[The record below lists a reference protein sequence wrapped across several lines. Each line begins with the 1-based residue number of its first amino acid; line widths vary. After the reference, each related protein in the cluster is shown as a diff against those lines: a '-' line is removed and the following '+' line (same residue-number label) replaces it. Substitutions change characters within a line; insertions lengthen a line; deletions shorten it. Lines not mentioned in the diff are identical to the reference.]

1 MSRSTRVAIL
11 TLLAMQLC
19 STFSFNVVKESA
31 RTKRQT
37 VTYSYISDYGSD
49 GYDRGLA
56 SYFYG
61 TYGGGYNNNYGG
73 INIGSINEK
82 NIDLRG

>member
-1 MSRSTRVAIL
+1 MSNSTLVVIL
-11 TLLAMQLC
+11 MLLAMQLF
-19 STFSFNVVKESA
+19 STFSFSVVKESA
-31 RTKRQT
+31 RAKRQT
-37 VTYSYISDYGSD
+37 FAYSYTSDYGSG
-49 GYDRGLA
+49 GYGHGLA